1 MYSTSELCLK
11 NTIFIFFSTSRR
23 HSQSTTGSSKP
34 PPPPTFLVTNHI
46 QNRNRIH
53 RNSLGIVVGSTSP
66 QSNHRSRS
74 FDGRELSGA
83 PTFFENDESRRH
95 SVSSCT
101 RISGT
106 YYSYI
111 STMFLGV
118 SFRRY
123 WDLAFSK
130 TASILQIWRGNS

>member
-1 MYSTSELCLK
+1 MFK
-11 NTIFIFFSTSRR
+11 NAVFYTNMFAIKNIQQQQFPSCFSTSRR
-23 HSQSTTGSSKP
+23 HSQSLTGSSKP

-106 YYSYI
+106 YNLLTY
-111 STMFLGV
+111 
-118 SFRRY
+118 
-123 WDLAFSK
+123 
-130 TASILQIWRGNS
+130 LQCNVRSLN